1 MSICCLIVG
10 IILLVMAIVVPGLG
24 VWWLKKNLNHEK
36 CSIENIF
43 SSFLCFL
50 FLIFVSSLLFVYFLN
65 SENHESK
72 AEVSSRENCSQ
83 VTTSNNLCDCC
94 KKKLECCHERN

>member
-10 IILLVMAIVVPGLG
+10 IILLVMEIVVSVLF
-24 VWWLKKNLNHEK
+24 LCFCKNKTVEK

-72 AEVSSRENCSQ
+72 AEVSSKENNSQ
-83 VTTSNNLCDCC
+83 VTTSNNLCDCY
-94 KKKLECCHERN
+94 KKKLECCHERD